1 MGGLSPQWLE
11 QIDVAHLPS
20 PPHTLLRL
28 LETCNKEGVAVGDVA
43 KILDKDAAL
52 ATRVLALAH
61 SPAYQQGARVR
72 SLDQALMVLGLDA
85 ARGLA
90 LNASVYQVFS
100 QLAGPFPIDL
110 QSFWWHA
117 LLCASVAKLVAKR
130 EGYGHPDEA
139 YVGGLLHDIGRLVLA
154 ANFPGEFA
162 GLAAGA
168 PDGHGQAQAE
178 RAALGASHP
187 EVGAWLVARW
197 EMQSFLADA
206 ILYHH
211 DAPELIRPAH
221 PLLRFVHFGSH
232 LADLVMED
240 RVEGALAQAQA
251 VFGYGE
257 EQVREI
263 ARQALAYVMRV
274 ARAFEIDGME
284 ALRGTPTGR
293 AKPGAEKQAQLAALV
308 RDHALVDAMRTCLI
322 PGPADERDAWI
333 MVEQAAHLLF
343 GVEQPYF
350 FVLDPRDAT
359 LRGRNPRQPRSL
371 VNDWV
376 IPADAGASLLGQALE
391 TRLPA
396 DSFAPGRARR
406 IFDEQLIRLS
416 NAEGIVCL
424 PIYTKEALAGVMV
437 FGTSRARLPLL
448 ERQYALMSVFSRLA
462 GDMLIADPRTR
473 PPERGAS
480 AAQEELAALKA
491 EARRVIHEINNPL
504 AIMKNYLMIL
514 QMKLGDADPAQNDL
528 AILSEEI
535 DRVGRIVRGFSG
547 ETQEGGA
554 VPERVDVN
562 AVISDLLAIVRPSL
576 FSPNAVTAHVRLD
589 DGVKP
594 VEGVA
599 DRVKELFL
607 NLFKNAAEAMPLGGE
622 LWVETR
628 AGRTAEDKAEV
639 VATVRDD
646 GPGIPASVMS
656 RLFDPVDST
665 KGAGHAGLG
674 LSIVKRTVSALK
686 GQVRCK
692 SAPGQGTLF
701 EVRLPAVE
709 S

>member
-11 QIDVAHLPS
+11 QIDVAQLPS

-28 LETCNKEGVAVGDVA
+28 LETCSKEGVAVGDVA

-130 EGYGHPDEA
+130 EGYEHPDEA

-162 GLAAGA
+162 GLAAGT
-168 PDGHGQAQAE
+168 PDGQAQAE

-221 PLLRFVHFGSH
+221 PLLRFVHFGSR

-240 RVEGALAQAQA
+240 RAEVAVPLAQAL
-251 VFGYGE
+251 FGYGE
-257 EQVREI
+257 EQVRET
-263 ARQALAYVMRV
+263 ARQALAYAMRV
-274 ARAFEIDGME
+274 ARAFEIDAMD
-284 ALRGTPTGR
+284 ALRGAANGR
-293 AKPGAEKQAQLAALV
+293 SKAGAEKQAQLAAIV
-308 RDHALVDAMRTCLI
+308 RDHALIDAMRACLI
-322 PGPADERDAWI
+322 PAPADGRDAWT
-333 MVEQAAHLLF
+333 MVERAAHLLF

-359 LRGRNPRQPRSL
+359 LRGRNPRQPHSL

-376 IPADAGASLLGQALE
+376 IPADAGASLLGQAVE

-396 DSFAPGRARR
+396 DSFAPERGRR

-424 PIYTKEALAGVMV
+424 PIFAKAALTGVMV

-462 GDMLIADPRTR
+462 GDMLASDAEAR
-473 PPERGAS
+473 PPERGTS
-480 AAQEELAALKA
+480 AAHEELAALKA

-528 AILSEEI
+528 TILSEEI

-547 ETQEGGA
+547 ETHERGA

-562 AVISDLLAIVRPSL
+562 AVISDLLAIVRPAL

-589 DGVKP
+589 DGVRP
-594 VEGVA
+594 IEGAA

-622 LWVETR
+622 VWVETR
-628 AGRTAEDKAEV
+628 AGRTAEDKDEV

-656 RLFDPVDST
+656 RLFDPVAST

-674 LSIVKRTVSALK
+674 LSIVKRTVNALK

-701 EVRLPAVE
+701 EVRLPAAE
-709 S
+709 N